1 MFDDIEL
8 ENCPDKFAF
17 NCKRYAIKCHE
28 CKANNKGKHLLYLPI
43 NKSITPHP
51 VESKPKKKKTSYSR
65 KGKAEEQK
73 TINNSDILKRTI
85 GSGSYVGD
93 GDAYIELGPLGR
105 VRVEHK
111 TRFANRNIY
120 NPTSTEIL
128 EGKNQGIKVWY
139 IKNKSSLVNYNNFVV
154 ADYNLMAHI
163 FKVIFTSD
171 KLKIMK
177 DTYLSHCYTLWYQP
191 VINENYGPID
201 IQYFHT
207 NIKRGM
213 SLSKKQKNDLGYYIM
228 FVAKT
233 NYGKYCYLTSNL
245 FEKLIK
251 LYMELL

>member
-8 ENCPDKFAF
+8 ENCPDKFAL
-17 NCKRYAIKCHE
+17 NCKRYDIKCHE

-73 TINNSDILKRTI
+73 TINNSNILKRTI

-93 GDAYIELGPLGR
+93 GDAYIKLGPLGK

-111 TRFANRNIY
+111 TRFSTQNLY
-120 NPTSTEIL
+120 NPSSAEIQ
-128 EGKNQGIKVWY
+128 EGKTQGIKIWY
-139 IKNKSSLVNYNNFVV
+139 IKNKSSVNTYKSTVTV
-154 ADYNLMAHI
+154 DYNLMANI
-163 FKVIFTSD
+163 FTVIFSSN

-177 DTYLSHCYTLWYQP
+177 DEFLNNCYTLWYMP
-191 VINENYGPID
+191 KINENYGPID
-201 IQYFHT
+201 IQYFYT
-207 NIKRGM
+207 NIKKGM
-213 SLSKKQKNDLGYYIM
+213 SLSKKQKSSFNYYIM

-233 NYGKYCYLTSNL
+233 CYGKYCYLRIDL

-251 LYMELL
+251 LYLELL